1 MPIAI
6 AHYRKKGLAITNYL
20 YSHLTEMRKRRSIEA
35 QTFIAR
41 SVIPRVCL
49 YWRTKVQ
56 FPKSLFVLVQ
66 QLCTKDI
73 NSSWSPPLGVAH
85 CPRQETGYGWA
96 TTNNI
101 GDQHWNPND
110 ADRFG
115 FVRGPVLENCNVS
128 WKPCL
133 CQLWILFL
141 SLSPQYFVW
150 IGVIV
155 KVPDNHPP
163 FSWCKTKYLGL
174 TSFCKCFENNK
185 MRLYMVALEM
195 RNEVTTSQCL
205 HRAQN
210 YITSFK
216 LKQTFTFSQN

>member
-1 MPIAI
+1 MNRMPIAI

-20 YSHLTEMRKRRSIEA
+20 YSHLTEMRKRRNIEA

-133 CQLWILFL
+133 CQLWIYCFCLYLL
-141 SLSPQYFVW
+141 SILSGLELSWKFRT
-150 IGVIV
+150 ITLLSADV
-155 KVPDNHPP
+155 K
-163 FSWCKTKYLGL
+163 
-174 TSFCKCFENNK
+174 
-185 MRLYMVALEM
+185 
-195 RNEVTTSQCL
+195 
-205 HRAQN
+205 QN
-210 YITSFK
+210 T
-216 LKQTFTFSQN
+216 